1 MILLLYSS
9 KRVHHGLLKKI
20 SSKARQSPKVRGR
33 DQRKKK
39 KTGEERVPHL
49 SLTLEFFQNLSPAL
63 FFHFFTNKDLFNV
76 FYFLLIREEVE
87 FTPFV
92 GGRLVL
98 QDGWKME
105 RKNFSSRHM
114 P

>member
-63 FFHFFTNKDLFNV
+63 FFIFS
-76 FYFLLIREEVE
+76 LIRI
-87 FTPFV
+87 
-92 GGRLVL
+92 
-98 QDGWKME
+98 
-105 RKNFSSRHM
+105 FSMSSISCLLEKKWNSH
-114 P
+114 PL